1 MSTAPPVAHETGDTS
16 GASHYPWLLCTANTC
31 GICGDSTGGTIRTGE
46 SAVSEADLTLIH
58 ALQLAPRASWAQL
71 AAEVGHSPGTLN
83 RRWARLTEA
92 GVAWSG
98 VLPGAMFDGGTTLCS
113 AWIQVRCGAG
123 SVAATAAELARDP
136 GTLCVVHLAGAA
148 DLLVYYACYDTT
160 ALDRYLGERLH
171 LLPGVR
177 ATRAHLITKMH
188 GPLSPLRLHQ
198 LGPDIRRRLSALA
211 PSPSPGAARQDGL
224 PDATDRVLLHAL
236 AGDARLGAT
245 VLAKACGLSETTVR
259 RRIDR
264 LEARSGLHYMVK
276 LAPRYT
282 SRPLLGFLYLNV
294 PPEQVTQTAATV
306 LRQRGTRHV
315 SSVTGPHNLLV
326 CAWLR
331 SPAQLAEYAERLTRA
346 VPAVRV
352 TETTLALRIQKLG
365 GQILAPD
372 GTRERFVAPDLW
384 GTDPHAR

>member
-1 MSTAPPVAHETGDTS
+1 MRTA
-16 GASHYPWLLCTANTC
+16 
-31 GICGDSTGGTIRTGE
+31 E

-71 AAEVGHSPGTLN
+71 AEVIGHSPGTLA

-92 GVAWSG
+92 GTAWSG
-98 VLPGAMFDGGTTLCS
+98 VLPGAVRGGGTTLCS
-113 AWIQVRCGAG
+113 AWVHVRCTAG

-148 DLLVYYACYDTT
+148 DLLVFVTCYDTT

-171 LLPGVR
+171 PLPGVR
-177 ATRAHLITKMH
+177 ATRANLVTTMH
-188 GPLSPLRLHQ
+188 GPVSPLHLDQ
-198 LGPDIRRRLSALA
+198 LGPDLRRRVASLA
-211 PSPSPGAARQDGL
+211 PRLSPGGTPQDGV
-224 PDATDRVLLHAL
+224 PDAADRALLHAL

-245 VLAKACGLSETTVR
+245 ALAKDCGLSEATAR
-259 RRIDR
+259 RRLDR
-264 LEARSGLHYMVK
+264 LESRSGLHYVVK
-276 LAPRYT
+276 LAPRFT

-294 PPEQVTQTAATV
+294 PPEQVAQTAAAV
-306 LRQRGTRHV
+306 LRQRGTRNV

-346 VPAVRV
+346 VPSVRV

-365 GQILAPD
+365 AQILGPD
-372 GTRERFVAPDLW
+372 GTRERLVTPDLW
-384 GTDPHAR
+384 GTAPLTG